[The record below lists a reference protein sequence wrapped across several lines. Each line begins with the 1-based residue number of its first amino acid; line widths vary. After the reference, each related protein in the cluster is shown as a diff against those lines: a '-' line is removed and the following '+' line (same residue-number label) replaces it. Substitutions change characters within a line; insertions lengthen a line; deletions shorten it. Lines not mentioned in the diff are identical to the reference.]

1 MKIPII
7 ATLLLGLSASSL
19 ALAAESTGCTPEH
32 EAMGHCKM
40 EVPTK
45 KAVPA
50 KAKPATP
57 VKKAKP
63 AKAKPKQVA
72 KPVAAA
78 PQASACTPEHAAMGH
93 CQMETPTG
101 SMPASMPATTPKAST
116 CSPEHEAMGH
126 CTSSDKPALPV
137 SDGSAAENI
146 PMPFPGAMHMNDD
159 PTLTKVMI
167 NQLETRQAD
176 QGDNPLAWEAEA
188 WIGKDLNK
196 LWLKTEGEKVGSKTE
211 EAEVQALYSRAIAPF
226 WDVQAGVRKDFK
238 PQGREWATV
247 GVKGLAPYHFDVD
260 AALFAGTESRTA
272 ARLKGEYEIMLTQK
286 TVLAPEA
293 EINLYSKDDPAMG
306 IGSGL
311 ADANVGL
318 RLRHEFKREFAP
330 YIGVNWS
337 KKFGKTA
344 DYARDDGEKTQ
355 DTQFVAGV
363 RLWF

>member
-1 MKIPII
+1 
-7 ATLLLGLSASSL
+7 
-19 ALAAESTGCTPEH
+19 
-32 EAMGHCKM
+32 
-40 EVPTK
+40 
-45 KAVPA
+45 
-50 KAKPATP
+50 
-57 VKKAKP
+57 
-63 AKAKPKQVA
+63 
-72 KPVAAA
+72 
-78 PQASACTPEHAAMGH
+78 
-93 CQMETPTG
+93 
-101 SMPASMPATTPKAST
+101 
-116 CSPEHEAMGH
+116 
-126 CTSSDKPALPV
+126 
-137 SDGSAAENI
+137 
-146 PMPFPGAMHMNDD
+146 MHMGDD

-167 NQLETRQAD
+167 NQLEIRQAD

-196 LWLKTEGEKVGSKTE
+196 LWLKTEGESVGGNTE

-226 WDVQAGVRKDFK
+226 WDVQAGGRKDFE
-238 PQGREWATV
+238 PAGREWATV

-260 AALFAGTESRTA
+260 AALFAGTEGRSA

-286 TVLAPEA
+286 TVLSPEA
-293 EINLYSKDDPAMG
+293 EINLYGKDDPEMG

-344 DYARDDGEKTQ
+344 DFARDDGEKTQ